1 MRQKIWKRHEKNRC
15 NFHKDNSKP
24 FENKHF
30 ERENSKRR
38 HYMICICSNSG
49 PKSIDFG
56 RFSKRNWCIRRGT
69 EKDTRTMKTILPH
82 RYRRE
87 THCGETFCVEFAF
100 FEIAQHIWNN
110 VDKNNKSVLIRREP
124 YLKISWSEKWGH
136 PGPRE
141 NPGHLFRSIY
151 LRIFEKTTAKDIFDE
166 KGIQTNWKNAS
177 TRNPVVSEKDR
188 DPLLPD
194 GILNSNTIIN
204 SSGTVIREG

>member
-1 MRQKIWKRHEKNRC
+1 MHLFELRTKINRFWQIFQKMVYPEGNWKRH
-15 NFHKDNSKP
+15 KDD
-24 FENKHF
+24 ENDTATSIPT
-30 ERENSKRR
+30 RNALRR
-38 HYMICICSNSG
+38 NVLCRIC
-49 PKSIDFG
+49 
-56 RFSKRNWCIRRGT
+56 
-69 EKDTRTMKTILPH
+69 L
-82 RYRRE
+82 
-87 THCGETFCVEFAF
+87 F

-124 YLKISWSEKWGH
+124 YLKISWSEKWGL

-141 NPGHLFRSIY
+141 NPGHLFHSIY

-166 KGIQTNWKNAS
+166 KGIQTNWKIAS

>member
-1 MRQKIWKRHEKNRC
+1 
-15 NFHKDNSKP
+15 
-24 FENKHF
+24 
-30 ERENSKRR
+30 
-38 HYMICICSNSG
+38 MICICSNSG

-56 RFSKRNWCIRRGT
+56 RFSKKWCIRRGT